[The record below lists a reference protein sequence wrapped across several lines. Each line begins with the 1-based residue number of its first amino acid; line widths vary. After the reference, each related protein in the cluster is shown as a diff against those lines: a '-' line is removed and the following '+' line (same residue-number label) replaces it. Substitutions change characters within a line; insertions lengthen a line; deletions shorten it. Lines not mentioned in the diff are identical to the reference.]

1 MFLSP
6 LPLKQEGGNRV
17 FIELANIL
25 CEEYDIS
32 VLFPNNSEEYHT
44 FQKSS
49 NLQYTAIG
57 KKALSKM
64 AKWLNLCRC
73 IRYVNRHLGNA
84 DLVISDPIFCL
95 LIPFIKNKKRI
106 YRFIQADDYR
116 IFDDGAILGKGLLL
130 GLYKTLCLRV
140 YRQHVGYL
148 FNSQYVYDR
157 FCQDSKRTDV
167 PLMKVYPAVNHLI
180 FNPKNKDKGH
190 GGISIV

>member
-1 MFLSP
+1 MSLYSLCKQAFGKCRFSYIRPNL
-6 LPLKQEGGNRV
+6 LPFNSFYKKQ
-17 FIELANIL
+17 
-25 CEEYDIS
+25 
-32 VLFPNNSEEYHT
+32 
-44 FQKSS
+44 
-49 NLQYTAIG
+49 
-57 KKALSKM
+57 
-64 AKWLNLCRC
+64 
-73 IRYVNRHLGNA
+73 
-84 DLVISDPIFCL
+84 
-95 LIPFIKNKKRI
+95 KRI

-190 GGISIV
+190 GGISICLVARKHP